1 MSFNLASLI
10 VGVGDTDYAQDW
22 ALCRAGE
29 ARTDAYGYT
38 VTAFKRAL
46 ADAGISKNDIDGLYI
61 GAPLAYERTAEV
73 LGLDVRWAS
82 SGDSAQALQD
92 AEAAIQAGY
101 AQCIALVYGNDQ
113 RSAGTAYGGPN
124 ASYGDQFLSYVYY
137 EPWGFTSQGALYA
150 LLAQRYFAL
159 NGLDQRV
166 LGEVALAQRLHA
178 RLNPNAVM
186 QAELTMEDYLQS
198 RKIVEP
204 LCLFDYTIINDGA
217 VVLLVTS
224 EEFAVSK
231 GLRDRAVRL
240 RAFGRS
246 DMNKGATSLAPRLL
260 DFYHPAHQEAAS
272 RVYKDASIGP
282 DDISALQV
290 YDSFSVHIPLMLAGM
305 GFTDDENVGRF
316 IQSGALRP
324 GGKLPTN
331 TSGGHLSE
339 SYMQGW
345 GHLAECVRQV
355 RHEAGARQVPDARFV
370 QYASDVAGKVFT
382 AIFESAKERR

>member
-1 MSFNLASLI
+1 MSNALSSLI
-10 VGVGDTDYAQDW
+10 IGVGDTDYALDW
-22 ALCRAGE
+22 ALCRQSK

-38 VTAFKRAL
+38 VTAFNRAL
-46 ADAGISKNDIDGLYI
+46 ADAGISKTDIDGLYI

-101 AQCIALVYGNDQ
+101 AQCMALVYGNDQ

-159 NGLDQRV
+159 HGLDQSV

-231 GLRDRAVRL
+231 GLQDRAVRL

-246 DMNKGATSLAPRLL
+246 DMNKEATSLAPRLL
-260 DFYHPAHQEAAS
+260 DFYHPAHHEAAS

-282 DDISALQV
+282 EDISALQV
-290 YDSFSVHIPLMLAGM
+290 YDSFSVHIPLMLAGL
-305 GFTDDENVGRF
+305 GFTDDENVGRY

-355 RHEAGARQVPDARFV
+355 RREAGARQVQDARFV

-382 AIFESAKERR
+382 VIFEAAKEPR